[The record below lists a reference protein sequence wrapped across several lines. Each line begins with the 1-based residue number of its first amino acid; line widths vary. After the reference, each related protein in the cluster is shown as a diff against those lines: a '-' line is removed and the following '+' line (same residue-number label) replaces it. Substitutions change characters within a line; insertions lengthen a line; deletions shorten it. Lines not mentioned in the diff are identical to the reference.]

1 MEAALYRRIGHAD
14 ICKKKVV
21 AWQTVPTTDEPKP
34 GTPPSASAS
43 ASASGSGSGNGD
55 WPGWR
60 GAQRDGRVAWLPSTL
75 PEDLQPAWTAELT
88 GEGVGGIAVSD
99 GCVIVGSRDVLDRSD
114 VFQCF
119 DQKSGDLLWQ
129 HFYPARGALDYGNSP
144 RATPLIHDG
153 LVYTLGAF
161 GDLYCIE
168 LESGLPF
175 WKRNLATDFQAQELT
190 WGHSGSPIIVDG
202 KLIVQ
207 PGGEKHTIVA
217 LDPETGELIWSAP
230 GISTGYSS
238 LIAGTYGGVS
248 QVIGYDAASLGGWD
262 VATGKRL
269 WSLIP
274 PEKGDFNVP
283 TVVPFGPQVL
293 VSTENNGTRCYGFA
307 AGGRL
312 LPEPVAVNSDLTPDS
327 HTPVLSGGRLFG
339 IWNELW
345 ALDAKTL
352 ETTFSDADDSFAVYG
367 SLIASDDR
375 LLGLTANGELLL
387 ISTDADTPSIV
398 SRRSLAKPG
407 VDVLSHPAV
416 AGTAVYLRVG
426 RTLHKFPL
434 K

>member
-1 MEAALYRRIGHAD
+1 METGREIRQTHGA
-14 ICKKKVV
+14 KKKV
-21 AWQTVPTTDEPKP
+21 T
-34 GTPPSASAS
+34 ASA
-43 ASASGSGSGNGD
+43 AKTNGD

-60 GAQRDGRVAWLPSTL
+60 GANRDGRVAWLPSLL
-75 PEDLQPAWTAELT
+75 PESFTPAWEAELT
-88 GEGVGGIAVSD
+88 GEGVGGIAVAE
-99 GCVIVGSRDVLDRSD
+99 GCVVVGSRDILDQSD

-119 DQKSGDLLWQ
+119 DSQSGDLLWQ
-129 HFYPARGALDYGNSP
+129 HFYPARGSLDYGNSP
-144 RATPLIHDG
+144 RATPLINDG
-153 LVYTLGAF
+153 LVFTLGAF
-161 GDLYCIE
+161 GDLHCIE

-175 WKRNLATDFQAQELT
+175 WKRNLVTDFQAEELT

-207 PGGEKHTIVA
+207 PGGKQHSVVA
-217 LDPETGELIWSAP
+217 LDPETGDVLWATP

-238 LIAGTYGGVS
+238 LIAGRFGGVQ

-283 TVVPFGPQVL
+283 TVLVSGEHIL
-293 VSTENNGTRCYGFA
+293 VSTENNGTRRYSFA
-307 AGGRL
+307 AGGRINA
-312 LPEPVAVNSDLTPDS
+312 EPLHVNTDLTPDS
-327 HTPVLSGGRLFG
+327 HTPVRSGGRLFG

-345 ALDAKTL
+345 GLELESLKTVH
-352 ETTFSDADDSFAVYG
+352 SDADDAFGVYG
-367 SLIASDDR
+367 SLVASDNR

-387 ISTDADTPSIV
+387 IATDVSVPKIV
-398 SRRSLAKPG
+398 SRKNLARPG

-416 AGTAVYLRVG
+416 ADTDVYLRVG
-426 RTLHKFPL
+426 RTLYKFPM